1 MKKGF
6 ALEDERLK
14 NLGGG
19 NYFDENVS
27 EFVEDKVELDTL
39 LRKYLLKEERIE
51 LFFMINVTIQNPELG

>member
-1 MKKGF
+1 M
-6 ALEDERLK
+6 K

-51 LFFMINVTIQNPELG
+51 LFFMINVTIQNP

>member
-1 MKKGF
+1 MIYSVRK
-6 ALEDERLK
+6 RLK

-51 LFFMINVTIQNPELG
+51 LFFMINQNIVSVQ

>member
-51 LFFMINVTIQNPELG
+51 LFFMINVTIQNP

>member
-51 LFFMINVTIQNPELG
+51 LFFMINVTIQNPFE

>member
-51 LFFMINVTIQNPELG
+51 LFFMINQNIVSVQ